1 MLLHPLKPHAG
12 SATATMV
19 ARWRMLMGI
28 CEASQSLGDGFASG
42 LTGCAR
48 FFSDG
53 WSVYDVAQPNF
64 AVPSLLLKRVK
75 LAYLGDIGIKIP
87 QKLPALK
94 IVTARI
100 DDEFAPPLA
109 AIASIAAIDIA
120 ARLRRHAAP
129 VRG

>member
-1 MLLHPLKPHAG
+1 
-12 SATATMV
+12 
-19 ARWRMLMGI
+19 
-28 CEASQSLGDGFASG
+28 
-42 LTGCAR
+42 
-48 FFSDG
+48 
-53 WSVYDVAQPNF
+53 
-64 AVPSLLLKRVK
+64 

-87 QKLPALK
+87 QKLPTLK

>member
-1 MLLHPLKPHAG
+1 MAG
-12 SATATMV
+12 LSTTS
-19 ARWRMLMGI
+19 RSPI
-28 CEASQSLGDGFASG
+28 SQCRAYS
-42 LTGCAR
+42 
-48 FFSDG
+48 
-53 WSVYDVAQPNF
+53 
-64 AVPSLLLKRVK
+64 LKRVK
-75 LAYLGDIGIKIP
+75 LAYFGDIGIKIP

>member
-1 MLLHPLKPHAG
+1 
-12 SATATMV
+12 
-19 ARWRMLMGI
+19 
-28 CEASQSLGDGFASG
+28 
-42 LTGCAR
+42 
-48 FFSDG
+48 
-53 WSVYDVAQPNF
+53 
-64 AVPSLLLKRVK
+64 